1 MLKNMKIKTSLILG
15 FGITILV
22 SLALIVVTLVLMNV
36 QEQNYE
42 AIIDRQ
48 VRSND
53 IITTTRLD
61 CNIAAR
67 NVRDIAL
74 IPDDPANDQLEARS
88 YEVLEEVD
96 ALLKEL
102 RSIYPLNDSRVEDYV
117 AAVNDWGQQ
126 IPPILE
132 AVYAGQA
139 EKAASLVM
147 NECTPRLNTMADI
160 AQEIDN
166 NLSAAQDAALAQQS
180 RTVRITIIIMIVAMV
195 ALTAIMMV
203 FAFAIIR
210 SIVVPVSQVHD
221 TLAGFSQ
228 GDFEVPC
235 SYESKSELGV
245 MCAALRSTQSTLKE
259 VISDQCRLLEEM
271 ASGNFDV
278 RTKDE
283 NLYVGAL
290 SSVLQSVRI
299 INRNLS
305 HTLSNINTAAQQVDL
320 GSNQVSHASQA
331 LAQGATE
338 QASSVEELSATI
350 AEMTGNV
357 KSNADSA
364 VLASDLAGEAGRLVE
379 ESNGYMQQLMAAMNE
394 ISATSNKIN
403 NIIKTIDD
411 IAFQTNILALN
422 AAVEAARAG
431 TAGKGFAV
439 VADEV
444 RNLAGKSADAAKDTT
459 ALIESTVNAVN
470 KGMSVADETAKSLQ
484 MVVTKTEDVSQK
496 IQTIASASE
505 EQADQ
510 IAQISMGIDQIS
522 TVVQTNSA
530 TAEQAAASSEELSSQ
545 ASMMKQLI
553 EQFKFREE
561 DA

>member
-22 SLALIVVTLVLMNV
+22 SLALIVVTLVMMNV
-36 QEQNYE
+36 QEQNFG

-48 VRSND
+48 VRSNE
-53 IITTTRLD
+53 IVTTIRLD

-67 NVRDIAL
+67 NIRDIAL
-74 IPDDPANDQLEARS
+74 TPDNPANDQLEARS
-88 YEVLEEVD
+88 YAVLEDVD

-139 EKAASLVM
+139 EKAASLVT

-180 RTVRITIIIMIVAMV
+180 RTVRITIIIMIAAMV
-195 ALTAIMMV
+195 ALTAIIMV

-235 SYESKSELGV
+235 SYESKSELGE

-259 VISDQCRLLEEM
+259 VISDECRLLEEM

-278 RTKDE
+278 GTKDE
-283 NLYVGAL
+283 NLYVGDL
-290 SSVLQSVRI
+290 SSVLQSIRI

-364 VLASDLAGEAGRLVE
+364 VLASDLSGEAGRLVE

-484 MVVTKTEDVSQK
+484 MVVTKAEDVNQK
-496 IQTIASASE
+496 IQTIARASE

>member
-22 SLALIVVTLVLMNV
+22 SVALIVVTLVLMNV

-102 RSIYPLNDSRVEDYV
+102 RSIYPLNDSRVEDYI

-180 RTVRITIIIMIVAMV
+180 RTVRTTIIIMIVAMV

-235 SYESKSELGV
+235 SYESKSELGE

-283 NLYVGAL
+283 NLYVGDL
-290 SSVLQSVRI
+290 SSVLQSIRI